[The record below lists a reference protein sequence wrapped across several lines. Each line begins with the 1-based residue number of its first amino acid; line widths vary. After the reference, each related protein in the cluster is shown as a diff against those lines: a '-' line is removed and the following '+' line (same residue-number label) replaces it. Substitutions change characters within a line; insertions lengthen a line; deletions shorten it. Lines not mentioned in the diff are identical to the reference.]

1 MKDRL
6 LPYWLLIP
14 AFVIVLVTT
23 IYPLAYSFITSF
35 RAWDLTQ
42 SRRPEG
48 FVGVENYVY
57 AASEAQFLNSLWVT
71 FIFVITSVALTVVL
85 AMALALLLRRK
96 GPMHTFTRIVLILPF
111 AMSPA
116 LIGVSYR
123 FMFNPE
129 FGVIAKGLGAM
140 FPALEGVPW
149 LADPTL
155 AMGILVLTDVWHWTP
170 YMTFMCLGGLA
181 SIPRETEEAARID
194 GASNLRIVFG
204 IILPQ
209 MRGVILVMAV
219 LKTIFALKMFDQVVT
234 LTGGGPGTSTETL
247 AYFIFNVGFRWF
259 DMGYASALAW
269 ILTAIMMV
277 ISMWYVRMLLSE
289 KKMATA

>member
-1 MKDRL
+1 MQDRL

-57 AASEAQFLNSLWVT
+57 AATEAQFLNSLWVT